1 MQYKNCNIIFGIEN
15 DLLPPF
21 GCCQKKHPV
30 LNLQAPLR
38 VLRIAKSG
46 EGRMKARVR
55 VFPKEGILKKF
66 RMVMKCH
73 CDDENENVKKND
85 LHQVAAHA
93 IGRVGRVDWLKIE
106 TI

>member
-1 MQYKNCNIIFGIEN
+1 M
-15 DLLPPF
+15 LS
-21 GCCQKKHPV
+21 KKHPV
-30 LNLQAPLR
+30 LNLQAPLTCSAHCQKWR
-38 VLRIAKSG
+38 RQDESSRQGVSQGGHPEKISY
-46 EGRMKARVR
+46 
-55 VFPKEGILKKF
+55 
-66 RMVMKCH
+66 MVMKCH

>member
-1 MQYKNCNIIFGIEN
+1 MNFLFDFTLFVIDGHQIMLISLF
-15 DLLPPF
+15 PTPF
-21 GCCQKKHPV
+21 DHFHFHG
-30 LNLQAPLR
+30 
-38 VLRIAKSG
+38 SG
-46 EGRMKARVR
+46 GLV
-55 VFPKEGILKKF
+55 PKLILTPCH
-66 RMVMKCH
+66 MVMKCH